1 MIPGLE
7 VDPDSLVRLANA
19 RMPFGRYQ
27 GELLLDVPLEY
38 VLWFANRLPERMS
51 SEGGDP
57 SPGTARWLA
66 VQFAAIHSFR
76 FNGLEG
82 LLRPLVEEG
91 QEGDSAEGYPEGSF
105 PGEEDDEI
113 DWIMRIFE

>member
-27 GELLLDVPLEY
+27 GELLLDIPLEY
-38 VLWFANRLPERMS
+38 ILWFANRLPEGLGSR
-51 SEGGDP
+51 EDDP
-57 SPGTARWLA
+57 APGTTRWLA
-66 VQFAAIHSFR
+66 LQFAAIHSFR

-82 LLRPLVEEG
+82 LLRPLVDEG
-91 QEGDSAEGYPEGSF
+91 APGESEEGYPEAVA
-105 PGEEDDEI
+105 PGEEDEM
-113 DWIMRIFE
+113 DWIARIFE